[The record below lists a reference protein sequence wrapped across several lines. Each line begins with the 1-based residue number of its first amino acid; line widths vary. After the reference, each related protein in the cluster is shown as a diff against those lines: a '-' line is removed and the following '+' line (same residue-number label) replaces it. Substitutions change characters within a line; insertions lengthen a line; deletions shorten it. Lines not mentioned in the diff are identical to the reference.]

1 MLINVRIA
9 LTLEKRGSF
18 FENMVNSSL
27 TFIQRLG
34 NQAHNCK
41 MVHCDDREAS
51 SRDLYWENKI
61 HKQKMSI

>member
-1 MLINVRIA
+1 MRIA

-18 FENMVNSSL
+18 YENKVNSNL

-41 MVHCDDREAS
+41 MVYCDDREAS
-51 SRDLYWENKI
+51 SHDLYWENKI
-61 HKQKMSI
+61 HNQKMSI